1 MFITVLLTWAVSQS
15 QAADRLEPQRP
26 TARILGPQTLASGM
40 GLVAINWI
48 FLISAFVMLYSQ
60 CKWLILNMS
69 FTQTNND
76 LLF

>member
-26 TARILGPQTLASGM
+26 TARILGPQTLASGI

-48 FLISAFVMLYSQ
+48 FLIAAFVMLYSQ
-60 CKWLILNMS
+60 CKQAFFFVSRAYIQIN
-69 FTQTNND
+69 
-76 LLF
+76 

>member
-15 QAADRLEPQRP
+15 QPADRLEPQRP

-48 FLISAFVMLYSQ
+48 FLISAYVMLFTQ
-60 CKWLILNMS
+60 CKWE
-69 FTQTNND
+69 FC
-76 LLF
+76 